1 MKEIICAIIG
11 AVGGVLIAFFSHWD
25 SLIVALLV
33 FMAIDFITGLIVA
46 SVFKVSK
53 HGQKDGLE
61 SKVCWKGLYKKGVS
75 LLICLMAAYFDRLL
89 GTVIVHNAVAIGF
102 IVSESISIIENAGLM
117 GIPIPGPLKNAITIL
132 KSKSKENGE

>member
-11 AVGGVLIAFFSHWD
+11 IVGGVVVTFLSGRD
-25 SLIVALLV
+25 SVIVALIV
-33 FMAIDFITGLIVA
+33 FMAIDFITGILVA
-46 SVFKVSK
+46 AVFKTGK
-53 HGQKDGLE
+53 HGSRTGLE

-89 GTVIVHNAVAIGF
+89 GTGFVLNAVAIGF

-117 GIPIPGPLKNAITIL
+117 GIPIPPQLRNAIAIL
-132 KSKSKENGE
+132 KSNKDGGN

>member
-1 MKEIICAIIG
+1 
-11 AVGGVLIAFFSHWD
+11 
-25 SLIVALLV
+25 
-33 FMAIDFITGLIVA
+33 
-46 SVFKVSK
+46 
-53 HGQKDGLE
+53 
-61 SKVCWKGLYKKGVS
+61 
-75 LLICLMAAYFDRLL
+75 MAAYFDRLL